1 MTNEVSSLNSFLTNT
16 EKVVLEEIKE
26 VLNSLLGARLKMF
39 VLFGSKARGDFTLES
54 DLDVAVV
61 VRKGEKDSLRYHKG
75 WNTIMNEENKRKNI
89 NEELERAE
97 TDEVPGRG

>member
-1 MTNEVSSLNSFLTNT
+1 
-16 EKVVLEEIKE
+16 
-26 VLNSLLGARLKMF
+26 
-39 VLFGSKARGDFTLES
+39 
-54 DLDVAVV
+54 V